1 MYYCRMGFTC
11 EYLLIANCEF
21 SLCLQLDY
29 LLTSRRRTTVGPH
42 SEQGIHAMQV
52 NYMHVPPTHVN
63 EIHRKRMVYYLYTTP
78 DVLWGFLSKRA
89 HSPPPAS
96 PERPVAKFNTDKVNI

>member
-52 NYMHVPPTHVN
+52 KLHAC
-63 EIHRKRMVYYLYTTP
+63 TP
-78 DVLWGFLSKRA
+78 DTCKRNSQEAHGILSIY
-89 HSPPPAS
+89 H
-96 PERPVAKFNTDKVNI
+96 T